1 LHIEPTWKL
10 DSVYITA
17 VLSNSPTFFL
27 QWFTYNNVMRPMIW
41 FEIAHIYQNLGNIDK
56 KNQHLN
62 SNKLGI
68 SSVIINKIK

>member
-1 LHIEPTWKL
+1 
-10 DSVYITA
+10 
-17 VLSNSPTFFL
+17 
-27 QWFTYNNVMRPMIW
+27 MRPMIW